1 MQLINL
7 GIFGLGGG
15 SKLIFS
21 EVECGPMWTVKLIGT
36 IVNPALRTESLRE
49 DWIFFFLL
57 IVLSYS
63 MTKLH
68 TFLKSSNVNLKEKT
82 ALLHFNPLTTLC
94 LV

>member
-49 DWIFFFLL
+49 DWIFFFSTYSSV
-57 IVLSYS
+57 IFYDKTSHFPEVLECESQG
-63 MTKLH
+63 KDNVA
-68 TFLKSSNVNLKEKT
+68 TF
-82 ALLHFNPLTTLC
+82 
-94 LV
+94 